1 MLRLP
6 GWNLMLPALR
16 KSFFFLLLPINHT
29 RNTDEHR
36 FRLKSA
42 APAKQEQAR

>member
-16 KSFFFLLLPINHT
+16 KSFFLLLLINHT
-29 RNTDEHR
+29 RNADEHR